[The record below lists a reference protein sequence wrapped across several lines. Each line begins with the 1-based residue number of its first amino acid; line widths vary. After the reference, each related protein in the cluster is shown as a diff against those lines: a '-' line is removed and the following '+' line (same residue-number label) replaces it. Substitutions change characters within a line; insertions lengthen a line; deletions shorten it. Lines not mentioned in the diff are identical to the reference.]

1 MDCRLEDDT
10 LIDNGCFQV
19 AIFRLAATQRITWK
33 NNQDELTGTSSE
45 VSIPP
50 TYPLVNI
57 QKAIEN
63 GHWSSWLPHYIN
75 MVIFHSYVKV
85 YQRVDVRDSGTSG
98 EITQFGWNLY
108 RIQFIRCWTT
118 AMVWSRKL
126 PSSSSAY
133 HWIIAHSPERCSQKL
148 RSTLG

>member
-19 AIFRLAATQRITWK
+19 AIFWLAATQRITWK

-63 GHWSSWLPHYIN
+63 GHWNSWLPHYIN
-75 MVIFHSYVKV
+75 MVIFHSYVKAFPEGRCARLRN
-85 YQRVDVRDSGTSG
+85 QW
-98 EITQFGWNLY
+98 WNNPIWLES
-108 RIQFIRCWTT
+108 IQDPI
-118 AMVWSRKL
+118 
-126 PSSSSAY
+126 
-133 HWIIAHSPERCSQKL
+133 H
-148 RSTLG
+148 

>member
-1 MDCRLEDDT
+1 MNICMLVYIYIYIFNLYFLTYNQHIDMDCRLEDDT

-63 GHWSSWLPHYIN
+63 GH
-75 MVIFHSYVKV
+75 
-85 YQRVDVRDSGTSG
+85 
-98 EITQFGWNLY
+98 
-108 RIQFIRCWTT
+108 
-118 AMVWSRKL
+118 
-126 PSSSSAY
+126 
-133 HWIIAHSPERCSQKL
+133 
-148 RSTLG
+148 